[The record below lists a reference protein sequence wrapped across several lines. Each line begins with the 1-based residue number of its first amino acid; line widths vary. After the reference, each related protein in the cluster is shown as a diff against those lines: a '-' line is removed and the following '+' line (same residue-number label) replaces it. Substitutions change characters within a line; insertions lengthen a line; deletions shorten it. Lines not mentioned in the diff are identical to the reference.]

1 MTDVFNRIADDLA
14 EFGFSVSNQFL
25 SQQEVQSIVALEHFQ
40 NALTEFKQAGIGK
53 NNNLQVNE
61 AVRGDY
67 IRWIDKTTAP
77 EPLQLYTAR
86 LDDLRK
92 HLNESLFLSLKD
104 IEVHMTVYPA
114 GAFYKRHLDQ
124 FKQDDHRKL
133 SVICYLN
140 KGWASS
146 HGGELR
152 MYLENGPQD
161 FLPIAG
167 KLICFRSDQ
176 IEHEVR
182 PATRERL
189 SLTGWM
195 LDQISDLRHL

>member
-1 MTDVFNRIADDLA
+1 MTDVFNKIADDLA
-14 EFGFSVSNQFL
+14 EFGFSVTDQFL

-53 NNNLQVNE
+53 NRSLQVNE

-67 IRWIDKTTAP
+67 IQWIDKTTAAK
-77 EPLQLYTAR
+77 PLQVYTQR
-86 LDDLRK
+86 LDELRE
-92 HLNESLFLSLKD
+92 HLNQSLFLSLKD

-133 SVICYLN
+133 SAICYLN
-140 KGWASS
+140 PDWNAS

-152 MYLENGPQD
+152 MYLENDSKD
-161 FLPIAG
+161 FLPLAG
-167 KLICFRSDQ
+167 RLICFRSDQ

-182 PATRERL
+182 PSTRERL

-195 LDQISDLRHL
+195 LDQLSDLRHL

>member
-1 MTDVFNRIADDLA
+1 MTDVFNKIADDLA
-14 EFGFSVSNQFL
+14 EFGFSVSDQFL
-25 SQQEVQSIVALEHFQ
+25 SPQEVQSIVALDHYQ

-53 NNNLQVNE
+53 NHNLQVNE
-61 AVRGDY
+61 AVRGDF
-67 IRWIDKTTAP
+67 IQWIDKTTAA
-77 EPLQLYTAR
+77 EPLQLCTQR
-86 LDDLRK
+86 LDKLRN
-92 HLNESLFLSLKD
+92 HLNQSLFLSLKD

-140 KGWASS
+140 QEWNAS

-152 MYLENGPQD
+152 MYLDKGSKD
-161 FLPIAG
+161 FLPVAG
-167 KLICFRSDQ
+167 RLICFRSDQ

-182 PATRERL
+182 PSIRERL

>member
-1 MTDVFNRIADDLA
+1 MINVFDKIADDLA
-14 EFGFSVSNQFL
+14 ESGFSVTDQFL
-25 SQQEVQSIVALEHFQ
+25 SQQEVQSILSLEHFQ
-40 NALTEFKQAGIGK
+40 NALTEFKQAGIGQ
-53 NNNLQVNE
+53 NHNLQVNE

-67 IRWIDKTTAP
+67 IQWIDKTTAV
-77 EPLQLYTAR
+77 EPLQMYTRR
-86 LDDLRK
+86 LHELLN
-92 HLNESLFLSLKD
+92 HLNQSLFLSLKD

-140 KGWASS
+140 QDWNAF

-152 MYLENGPQD
+152 MHLENGPRD

-167 KLICFRSDQ
+167 RLICFRSDQ
-176 IEHEVR
+176 IEHEVL